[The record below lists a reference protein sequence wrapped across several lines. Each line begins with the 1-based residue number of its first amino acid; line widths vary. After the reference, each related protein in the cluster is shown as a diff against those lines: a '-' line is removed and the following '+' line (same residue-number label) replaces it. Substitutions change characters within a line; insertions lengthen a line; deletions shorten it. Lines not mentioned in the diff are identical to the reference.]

1 MKLLIKKLFHQIYLS
16 GNIKDNE
23 AEDYTKGINDIE
35 KKINKS
41 KKGKKINKLKNYIEK
56 IKKSVYEKDKGRVRT
71 DKAKSFEDQKGKGY
85 VDLPILLSKL
95 NINTEEPSALAR
107 SSKELVSNI
116 KQLVKD
122 LYNNKQITKQ
132 VYNIL
137 NKVISY
143 KNDS

>member
-1 MKLLIKKLFHQIYLS
+1 MENILS

-23 AEDYTKGINDIE
+23 AENYIKGINNIG
-35 KKINKS
+35 KKLNKS
-41 KKGKKINKLKNYIEK
+41 KKGEKINKLKNYIKK

-71 DKAKSFEDQKGKGY
+71 DNAKSFEDQKGKRY

-95 NINTEEPSALAR
+95 NVN
-107 SSKELVSNI
+107 SSKELVTNV
-116 KQLVKD
+116 KQLVKN
-122 LYNNKQITKQ
+122 LYDNKQITKQ

-137 NKVISY
+137 NKAITY